1 MIELRQLRHFMA
13 VVELGNF
20 SAAAERV
27 FVSQSALTRSIQHLE
42 QALGAPLLTRGARRT
57 VPTAA
62 GDRLFA
68 YAQMILRDCAD
79 AAAEVQVM
87 QAGETGEVTLGFDSI
102 FTFQYL
108 DAALLSIARQAPGLS
123 VRALEG
129 PVAELLQSV
138 EEGRLDFALVRV
150 ASREAIGRQLSFEPL
165 LTVETVLVAGRGH
178 PLARRRGVTAADL
191 IGTKWMVLED
201 PLCLDVHEHFFAT
214 QRIPPTRAV
223 RTNSPTLILDQV
235 AHGGFLSLLPE
246 PLVRRRLRHRL
257 LRRLDAVLPAFDTG
271 QQAGFV
277 LRRDAAPWAAVAR
290 VMTVIRES
298 CADREGAA

>member
-1 MIELRQLRHFMA
+1 VIELRQLRHFMA

-68 YAQMILRDCAD
+68 YARMILRDCAD
-79 AAAEVQVM
+79 AAAEVQVI
-87 QAGETGEVTLGFDSI
+87 QAGDTGEVELGFDSI
-102 FTFQYL
+102 FAFHYL
-108 DAALLSIARQAPGLS
+108 DVALLSIAKQAPGLT
-123 VRALEG
+123 VRALEE
-129 PVAELLQSV
+129 PAAALLQAV

-150 ASREAIGRQLSFEPL
+150 GSRDAIGRQMSFESL
-165 LTVETVLVAGRGH
+165 LTIETVLVAGRGH

-201 PLCLDVHEHFFAT
+201 PLSLDVHEHFFAKH
-214 QRIPPTRAV
+214 RIPPTRAV
-223 RTNSPTLILDQV
+223 RTNSPTLILDQL
-235 AHGGFLSLLPE
+235 AHGDFLSLLPE

-257 LRRLDAVLPAFDTG
+257 LRLLDVDLPAGDVD

-277 LRRDAAPWAAVAR
+277 LRRDTAPSAAAARIMNVIRRTCAAP
-290 VMTVIRES
+290 
-298 CADREGAA
+298 EGAA

>member
-42 QALGAPLLTRGARRT
+42 QALGAPLLKRGARRT

-68 YAQMILRDCAD
+68 YAQMILRDCAN

-102 FTFQYL
+102 FTSPYL
-108 DAALLSIARQAPGLS
+108 DAALLSIAKQAPGLS
-123 VRALEG
+123 VRAVEG
-129 PVAELLQSV
+129 PVAELLQGV

-150 ASREAIGRQLSFEPL
+150 ASREPIGRQLSFEPL
-165 LTVETVLVAGRGH
+165 LAVETVLVAGRGH

-191 IGTKWMVLED
+191 IGAKWMVLED
-201 PLCLDVHEHFFAT
+201 PLCLDVHEHFFAMH
-214 QRIPPTRAV
+214 RIPPTRAV
-223 RTNSPTLILDQV
+223 HTNSPTLILDQV

-246 PLVRRRLRHRL
+246 PLVRRQLRHRL
-257 LRRLDAVLPAFDTG
+257 LRRLDVVLPAGDAG

-277 LRRDAAPWAAVAR
+277 LRKDVAPWAAVTR
-290 VMTVIRES
+290 IMNVIRETCS
-298 CADREGAA
+298 ERERAA